1 MDLGLTGRKAAV
13 ASATSGLGF
22 ATAQAL
28 VAEGTEVTIC
38 GHDAGRAEQAAARL
52 GNGTRWI
59 VTDLTDPMEGE
70 RFVTESAEL
79 MGGLDIL
86 ITNAPGP
93 PAGTFATARL
103 DDYPKALELNLLSV
117 VRMCAAAVPVMR
129 HGGWGRIVAI
139 TSISVRQ
146 PIANLIL
153 SNTARAGATGFLK
166 TLAREVAADGITV
179 NSIQP
184 GLHET
189 GRVRGVYGDGLDEE
203 IAQIP
208 SRALGRPEDFGA
220 AAAFLCS
227 DQARYITGV
236 ALPVDG
242 GVYQA
247 LQ

>member
-1 MDLGLTGRKAAV
+1 M
-13 ASATSGLGF
+13 
-22 ATAQAL
+22 
-28 VAEGTEVTIC
+28 TIC
-38 GHDAGRAEQAAARL
+38 GHDAARAEQTADRL
-52 GNGTRWI
+52 GGGTRWVI
-59 VTDLTDPMEGE
+59 ADLADPREGE
-70 RFVTESAEL
+70 RFVTEAAGAMS
-79 MGGLDIL
+79 GLDIL
-86 ITNAPGP
+86 VTNAPGRRRDIRHSGDGRLSQ
-93 PAGTFATARL
+93 GTGTQLAQCRSHVRGCGTAH
-103 DDYPKALELNLLSV
+103 
-117 VRMCAAAVPVMR
+117 AAR
-129 HGGWGRIVAI
+129 WLGRIVAI

-166 TLAREVAADGITV
+166 TLAREIAADGITV

-189 GRVRGVYGDGLDEE
+189 GRVRGVYGDGLDDE

>member
-1 MDLGLTGRKAAV
+1 MDLGLTGRRAAV
-13 ASATSGLGF
+13 ASATSGLGL
-22 ATAQAL
+22 ATAAAL
-28 VAEGTEVTIC
+28 VAEGAEVTIC
-38 GHDAGRAEQAAARL
+38 GHDAARAAQAADTL
-52 GNGTRWI
+52 GNGTRW
-59 VTDLTDPMEGE
+59 VVADLTDPSAGEG
-70 RFVTESAEL
+70 FVEESADL

-93 PAGTFATARL
+93 PAGTFATAPL
-103 DDYPKALELNLLSV
+103 EEYPKALDLNLLSV
-117 VRMCAAAVPVMR
+117 VRMCAAAVPHMR
-129 HGGWGRIVAI
+129 RDGWGRIVAI

-208 SRALGRPEDFGA
+208 CRTLGRPGDFGA